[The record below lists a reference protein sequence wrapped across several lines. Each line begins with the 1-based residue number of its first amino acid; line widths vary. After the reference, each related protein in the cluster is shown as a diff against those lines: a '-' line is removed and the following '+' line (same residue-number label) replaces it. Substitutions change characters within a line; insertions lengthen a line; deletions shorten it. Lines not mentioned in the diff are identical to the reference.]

1 MAVNSY
7 KQDEHSTDVGKMKT
21 LMRLFSYLLD
31 YKKEILAVLAIMAFC
46 VFVSLVNPLIMEN
59 AIDKHISTGDFPGLA
74 KLIGIAVVLNVIM
87 ILFVKLRMLIMAK
100 VCNSILVTIRQQ
112 LYTHIQTLDFSFFD
126 SRPTGKI
133 LARIIGD
140 INSLKDVLGNCVTT
154 LIPDFFI
161 FFVPAPFWLCVQSG
175 IRSVKARGH
184 TAYDPRAVSPP
195 ADDLPGFCR
204 NDQLAAVCLQN

>member
-74 KLIGIAVVLNVIM
+74 DAFIGFAACGITGENQNCDFPCIRHSGLIRG
-87 ILFVKLRMLIMAK
+87 F
-100 VCNSILVTIRQQ
+100 RQPCQ
-112 LYTHIQTLDFSFFD
+112 
-126 SRPTGKI
+126 GV
-133 LARIIGD
+133 
-140 INSLKDVLGNCVTT
+140 N
-154 LIPDFFI
+154 
-161 FFVPAPFWLCVQSG
+161 PF
-175 IRSVKARGH
+175 
-184 TAYDPRAVSPP
+184 
-195 ADDLPGFCR
+195 
-204 NDQLAAVCLQN
+204 

>member
-112 LYTHIQTLDFSFFD
+112 LILT
-126 SRPTGKI
+126 SRPW
-133 LARIIGD
+133 
-140 INSLKDVLGNCVTT
+140 
-154 LIPDFFI
+154 I
-161 FFVPAPFWLCVQSG
+161 FPFS
-175 IRSVKARGH
+175 
-184 TAYDPRAVSPP
+184 TAVPP
-195 ADDLPGFCR
+195 ARSSPALSATSTP
-204 NDQLAAVCLQN
+204 

>member
-112 LYTHIQTLDFSFFD
+112 LI
-126 SRPTGKI
+126 PTP
-133 LARIIGD
+133 
-140 INSLKDVLGNCVTT
+140 N
-154 LIPDFFI
+154 
-161 FFVPAPFWLCVQSG
+161 
-175 IRSVKARGH
+175 
-184 TAYDPRAVSPP
+184 
-195 ADDLPGFCR
+195 PGFFLFR
-204 NDQLAAVCLQN
+204 QPSHRARSSPVLSATSTP

>member
-112 LYTHIQTLDFSFFD
+112 LYTHIQTLDFSSSSTAVPQEKF
-126 SRPTGKI
+126 SP
-133 LARIIGD
+133 
-140 INSLKDVLGNCVTT
+140 VLSATST
-154 LIPDFFI
+154 P
-161 FFVPAPFWLCVQSG
+161 
-175 IRSVKARGH
+175 
-184 TAYDPRAVSPP
+184 
-195 ADDLPGFCR
+195 
-204 NDQLAAVCLQN
+204 

>member
-112 LYTHIQTLDFSFFD
+112 LYSHPDPGFFLFRQP
-126 SRPTGKI
+126 SHR
-133 LARIIGD
+133 
-140 INSLKDVLGNCVTT
+140 
-154 LIPDFFI
+154 
-161 FFVPAPFWLCVQSG
+161 Q
-175 IRSVKARGH
+175 
-184 TAYDPRAVSPP
+184 DPRPHYRRHQLLKGRTRQLRHDADPGFFHNLRRRRDHVSQKSGSRSGFPDQP
-195 ADDLPGFCR
+195 AADDLLHVVYPGV
-204 NDQLAAVCLQN
+204 LA

>member
-126 SRPTGKI
+126 SRHDADPGFFHNLRRRRDHVFQKSGS
-133 LARIIGD
+133 RSGF
-140 INSLKDVLGNCVTT
+140 
-154 LIPDFFI
+154 PDQ
-161 FFVPAPFWLCVQSG
+161 PA
-175 IRSVKARGH
+175 
-184 TAYDPRAVSPP
+184 
-195 ADDLPGFCR
+195 ADDLLHVVYPGV
-204 NDQLAAVCLQN
+204 LA

>member
-100 VCNSILVTIRQQ
+100 VCNDPPAALYSHPDPGFFLFRQPSHRQ
-112 LYTHIQTLDFSFFD
+112 
-126 SRPTGKI
+126 
-133 LARIIGD
+133 
-140 INSLKDVLGNCVTT
+140 
-154 LIPDFFI
+154 
-161 FFVPAPFWLCVQSG
+161 
-175 IRSVKARGH
+175 
-184 TAYDPRAVSPP
+184 DPRPYYRRHQLLKGRARQLRHDADPGFFHNLRRRRDHVSQKSGSRSGFPDQP
-195 ADDLPGFCR
+195 AADDLLHVVYPGV
-204 NDQLAAVCLQN
+204 LA

>member
-112 LYTHIQTLDFSFFD
+112 LYTT
-126 SRPTGKI
+126 SRPW
-133 LARIIGD
+133 
-140 INSLKDVLGNCVTT
+140 
-154 LIPDFFI
+154 I
-161 FFVPAPFWLCVQSG
+161 FPFS
-175 IRSVKARGH
+175 
-184 TAYDPRAVSPP
+184 TAVPP
-195 ADDLPGFCR
+195 ARSSPALSATSTP
-204 NDQLAAVCLQN
+204 

>member
-126 SRPTGKI
+126 SLPIWSVEGSDT
-133 LARIIGD
+133 APP
-140 INSLKDVLGNCVTT
+140 VLGQALSPVRQTMPPC
-154 LIPDFFI
+154 PYSSGKS
-161 FFVPAPFWLCVQSG
+161 PQSLLQE
-175 IRSVKARGH
+175 K
-184 TAYDPRAVSPP
+184 PRCFLRM
-195 ADDLPGFCR
+195 LP
-204 NDQLAAVCLQN
+204 

>member
-74 KLIGIAVVLNVIM
+74 NRRCAERDHDPFCQAADADYGKGLQQYPRNDPPAALYSHPDPGFF
-87 ILFVKLRMLIMAK
+87 LF
-100 VCNSILVTIRQQ
+100 RQPSHRQ
-112 LYTHIQTLDFSFFD
+112 
-126 SRPTGKI
+126 
-133 LARIIGD
+133 
-140 INSLKDVLGNCVTT
+140 
-154 LIPDFFI
+154 
-161 FFVPAPFWLCVQSG
+161 
-175 IRSVKARGH
+175 
-184 TAYDPRAVSPP
+184 DPRPHYRRHQLLKGRARQLRHDADPGFFHNLRRRRDHVSQKSGSRSGFPDQP
-195 ADDLPGFCR
+195 AADDLLHVVYPGV
-204 NDQLAAVCLQN
+204 LA